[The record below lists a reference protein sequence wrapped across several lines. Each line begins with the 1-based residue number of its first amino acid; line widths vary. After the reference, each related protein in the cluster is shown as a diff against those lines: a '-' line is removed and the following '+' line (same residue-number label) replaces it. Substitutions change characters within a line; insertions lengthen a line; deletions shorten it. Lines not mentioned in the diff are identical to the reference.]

1 MPTVEDVL
9 MVKGPDVIVA
19 SPETSV
25 YEAVR
30 LMAEARVGSL
40 IVKSDQ
46 GVDGIFTER
55 DLLGRVV
62 ARALDPAA
70 TQLSEV
76 MSSPVKSV
84 TLSATLDDV
93 AATMSKGHF
102 RHLVV
107 MEEGALI
114 GVIGLRDVLTGQLR
128 EDEQKLHDL

>member
-1 MPTVEDVL
+1 MPTVEDIL

-25 YEAVR
+25 YEAAR

-46 GVDGIFTER
+46 GVEGIFTER

-62 ARALDPAA
+62 ARSLDPAA
-70 TQLSEV
+70 TPLSEV

-84 TLSATLDDV
+84 TLACELDDV
-93 AATMSKGHF
+93 ATMMGKGHF